1 MKTLLLILLLIP
13 ANLFA
18 ANTVLY
24 DDATQ
29 TVTNKTID
37 CALNICTN
45 YEGSAVKSTGEA
57 NATKFLREDG
67 DGTSSWQTVP
77 AGGSSST
84 YISLSVQG
92 EPELT
97 ANNAAI
103 MWVSNGT
110 GVGASGELMILTNIS
125 GVVRYASLK
134 DWIVGTATLPTYRAS
149 TNYWQFAAGDIM
161 QWAEGG
167 NAEWAE

>member
-1 MKTLLLILLLIP
+1 MKLLTLILLLLP
-13 ANLFA
+13 ATLYA
-18 ANTVLY
+18 STALY
-24 DDATQ
+24 DDAAQ
-29 TVTNKTID
+29 VVTNKTID
-37 CALNICTN
+37 CALNTCTN

-110 GVGASGELMILTNIS
+110 GIGASGQLMILTNIS

-134 DWIVGTATLPTYRAS
+134 DWIVGVATLPTYRAS
-149 TNYWQFAAGDIM
+149 TNYWQFAEGDIM

>member
-13 ANLFA
+13 ANLLA

-37 CALNICTN
+37 CALNTCLN
-45 YEGSAVKSTGEA
+45 VGG
-57 NATKFLREDG
+57 
-67 DGTSSWQTVP
+67 GTSTYMSLTVQ
-77 AGGSSST
+77 A
-84 YISLSVQG
+84 

-103 MWVSNGT
+103 LWVSNGT
-110 GVGASGELMILTNIS
+110 GIGASGQLMILTNIS

-134 DWIVGTATLPTYRAS
+134 DWIVGVATLPTYRAS
-149 TNYWQFAAGDIM
+149 TNYWQFAEGDIM